1 MTAKL
6 PPSASV
12 ASNLGGAK
20 LHAPSAARNTDA
32 LCNFLLKNAPQVG
45 QALEIAS
52 GTGQHVMSFATA
64 LPDLIWQPTDIDGAR
79 LASIDAYAAHAG
91 LANLKPAAMLDATQ
105 VGWHREHADKD
116 LIVLVNLLHLIS
128 DPAAESVFKEAM
140 LSLASGGKFILYGPF
155 KRDGIL
161 TSAGDASFDA
171 DLREADPRI
180 GYKND
185 ADVMALLRQAGAAS
199 VQITEMPSNN
209 LAFTAT
215 KP

>member
-1 MTAKL
+1 MSAKL

-12 ASNLGGAK
+12 ASNLEGAK
-20 LHAPSAARNTDA
+20 LHAPSAARNTGA
-32 LCNFLLKNAPQVG
+32 LCNFLSENAPHGG

-64 LPDLIWQPTDIDGAR
+64 LPDLTWQPTDIDPAR
-79 LASIDAYAAHAG
+79 LASIDAYATHAG
-91 LANLKPAAMLDATQ
+91 LTNLKPAAMLDATQ
-105 VGWHREHADKD
+105 AGWHRENADKD

-128 DPAAESVFKEAM
+128 DPAAETVLEEAM

-155 KRDGIL
+155 KREGIL

-171 DLREADPRI
+171 DLRRADPRI

-185 ADVMALLRQAGAAS
+185 ADVIALLQQAGAAS
-199 VQITEMPSNN
+199 VQTTEMPTNN
-209 LAFTAT
+209 LAFIAT
-215 KP
+215 RS